1 MFGSKVPLG
10 AARVRTTTG
19 GAAAAD
25 GDGDGAEESAA
36 PIVING
42 RIQALY
48 DEIMRQEQPKPG
60 DYGILQEGD
69 VDFPFR
75 ADSRSG
81 SKSIGEAIELLLA
94 RFRVDQRVFD
104 IFALTSIRS

>member
-1 MFGSKVPLG
+1 MG

-19 GAAAAD
+19 GAAAAA
-25 GDGDGAEESAA
+25 DGDGAEENAA

-81 SKSIGEAIELLLA
+81 STSIGEAIELLLA